1 MAQTMS
7 MGPPTGG
14 ALSQQ
19 DPVQWL
25 IDRQKERLTKKF
37 EPRWIYMRSRSRSRS
52 RSLST
57 GKFNDPHSKREN
69 SFKNNLEKELE
80 KVGGNGKK
88 VGDAAAG
95 EKEGKGPAEGE
106 EKRDADSWLLKA
118 PPGLAQAQGTGV
130 KETEFFKTKK
140 DKEWKKREEKRRKKD
155 LKLLKSGKFADSE
168 DEWELV
174 EKIPDH
180 ARLSKELM
188 EDLSDEED
196 GPMPLVQKE
205 KIHLSQAKGSYG
217 GQLLAGEGDAMAGF
231 IQSNVRIPRRGEV
244 GIKAEEIEELESI
257 GYVMSGSRHRRMNA
271 VRIRKENQVYSA
283 EEKRALALYNFEE
296 KASRETAL
304 VTDLREMLHR
314 RQQNINEASG
324 YAEDD
329 NSAAASSGSNFK
341 SAGAQSK
348 FM

>member
-1 MAQTMS
+1 MS
-7 MGPPTGG
+7 MGPPLGG
-14 ALSQQ
+14 PLGGQ
-19 DPVQWL
+19 DECAWL
-25 IDRQKERLTKKF
+25 IARQKERLTKKF

-52 RSLST
+52 RSLSI
-57 GKFNDPHSKREN
+57 GKVEDAHSKKEN
-69 SFKNNLEKELE
+69 SFKNNLDKELE
-80 KVGGNGKK
+80 KVGVDGKK
-88 VGDAAAG
+88 VGEVSGSEPAAEATVALPPG
-95 EKEGKGPAEGE
+95 EKEE
-106 EKRDADSWLLKA
+106 RDAESWLLKA
-118 PPGLAQAQGTGV
+118 PPGLAEAQGTGI
-130 KETEFFKTKK
+130 KKTEFFQTKQ
-140 DKEWKKREEKRRKKD
+140 DKVWQKKEEKRRKRD
-155 LKLLKSGKFADSE
+155 LKLLKEGKFADSE

-174 EKIPDH
+174 EKVPDY

-188 EDLSDEED
+188 EDLSDEEG

-205 KIHLSQAKGSYG
+205 KIMLSQAKGSYG

-296 KASRETAL
+296 KANRETAL

-314 RQQNINEASG
+314 RQQSIQEATG
-324 YAEDD
+324 FGGHDD
-329 NSAAASSGSNFK
+329 DTAASSSNFS
-341 SAGAQSK
+341 SAGKQSR